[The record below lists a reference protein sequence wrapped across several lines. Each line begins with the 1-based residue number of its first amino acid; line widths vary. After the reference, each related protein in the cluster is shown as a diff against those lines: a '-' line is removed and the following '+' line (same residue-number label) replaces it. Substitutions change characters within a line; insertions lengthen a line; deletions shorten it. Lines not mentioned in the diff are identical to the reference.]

1 MHLVCCQ
8 LLVHVQ
14 ISISKVHLRLRAPEG
29 VVGITCESATLA
41 LPEGR
46 GVQATAGDERSS
58 LKEVS
63 VNGLSMYWLPSRDG
77 QLASESPPTGGAPE
91 GAWSLVMPLTVRA
104 SAVIAP
110 YQGHLLSGDS
120 GEVWKLRRLEVQVS
134 EVRVRV
140 CPTLIRALAY
150 VATSRVADESRSP
163 LCPPKSAGIAR
174 PTGSYLAG
182 AGTWLR
188 YAGDCV
194 LARVRQQRLA
204 LHPQVMTRLAVGAL
218 D

>member
-1 MHLVCCQ
+1 M
-8 LLVHVQ
+8 
-14 ISISKVHLRLRAPEG
+14 
-29 VVGITCESATLA
+29 GITCESATLA
-41 LPEGR
+41 LPEER

-140 CPTLIRALAY
+140 CPTPVSYTHLTLPTTPY
-150 VATSRVADESRSP
+150 V
-163 LCPPKSAGIAR
+163 
-174 PTGSYLAG
+174 
-182 AGTWLR
+182 
-188 YAGDCV
+188 
-194 LARVRQQRLA
+194 
-204 LHPQVMTRLAVGAL
+204 
-218 D
+218 